1 MTAKRNF
8 KNYSS
13 RMSIV
18 LLTGLAMLLLATA
31 PAIAQTVH
39 SNIPPFDFSD
49 TFYLSNGLDPTRI
62 VFRID
67 ANGTGGGK
75 FDPSFPSPQLSQI
88 RETFYTG
95 TFDRNGLINFTSI
108 LGVLVNSHSFLTT
121 PIGQNMHSVADSFQ
135 AFVFPKQPKGN
146 DNTLSAAGIPST
158 PNLTSTVCNPP
169 GGAAPEPCVTLSPVA
184 PNRRQN
190 TMFDTRATYFCID
203 LIQVWLAEYVIFTPQ
218 AFTSDGQKIL
228 KQISQTNGT
237 TFDGTP
243 VLNTLDQIN
252 SLQAQGLVTLGEV
265 PDTVADDGSQ
275 GVRYVVCDVMQ
286 DPTDGT
292 VTPDGQLVDAKH
304 NDAALTSVT
313 PDFVNE
319 FKCLQQTGNF
329 CVGSPQ
335 RVPVPF

>member
-1 MTAKRNF
+1 MTTKRNI
-8 KNYSS
+8 KKYSS
-13 RMSIV
+13 RISV
-18 LLTGLAMLLLATA
+18 AALAGLAMFLLATL
-31 PAIAQTVH
+31 PSLAQTVH

-49 TFYLSNGLDPTRI
+49 SFYISNGLDPTRI

-135 AFVFPKQPKGN
+135 AFVFPKQPG
-146 DNTLSAAGIPST
+146 
-158 PNLTSTVCNPP
+158 LTNIVCNPP
-169 GGAAPEPCVTLSPVA
+169 GGATPQPCVTLSPVA

-203 LIQVWLAEYVIFTPQ
+203 LIQVWLAEYVIYTPK
-218 AFTSDGQKIL
+218 AFTAAGQAIL
-228 KQISQTNGT
+228 RPIAQANGT

-243 VLNTLDQIN
+243 VLTTLDQID
-252 SLQAQGLVTLGEV
+252 SLQAQGLVVLAEV
-265 PDTVADDGSQ
+265 PDTVADNGSQ

-292 VTPDGQLVDAKH
+292 VTPDGVLVDAKH
-304 NDAALTSVT
+304 NDAALTPVT
-313 PDFVNE
+313 PDFSAE

-329 CVGSPQ
+329 CPGSPQ

>member
-1 MTAKRNF
+1 MTTKQNL
-8 KNYSS
+8 KKSS
-13 RMSIV
+13 AMLSV
-18 LLTGLAMLLLATA
+18 VAFAGVAMLLLAST
-31 PAIAQTVH
+31 PGFAQTVH

-49 TFYLSNGLDPTRI
+49 AFYISNGLDPTRI

-75 FDPSFPSPQLSQI
+75 FDPSFPSPQLNQI

-121 PIGQNMHSVADSFQ
+121 PIGQNMHSIADSFQ

-146 DNTLSAAGIPST
+146 SGGNTPSIPST

-169 GGAAPEPCVTLSPVA
+169 GGAAPQPCVTLSPVA

-203 LIQVWLAEYVIFTPQ
+203 LIQVWLAEYVIYTQ
-218 AFTSDGQKIL
+218 AAFTSAGQKIL
-228 KQISQTNGT
+228 KPIAQANGT

-243 VLNTLDQIN
+243 VLTTLDQIN
-252 SLQAQGLVTLGEV
+252 SLQAQGLVTLAEV

-292 VTPDGQLVDAKH
+292 VTPDGVLVDAKH
-304 NDAALTSVT
+304 TDGTSAT
-313 PDFVNE
+313 PDFVAE
-319 FKCLQQTGNF
+319 FTCLQQTGNF

-335 RVPVPF
+335 RVPTPF

>member
-31 PAIAQTVH
+31 PSIAQTVH

-146 DNTLSAAGIPST
+146 SSGNTPSIPST

-169 GGAAPEPCVTLSPVA
+169 GGAVPQPCVTLSPVA
-184 PNRRQN
+184 PNRREN

-203 LIQVWLAEYVIFTPQ
+203 LIQVWLAEYVIFTQ
-218 AFTSDGQKIL
+218 AAFTSAGQKIL
-228 KQISQTNGT
+228 KPIAQANGT

-252 SLQAQGLVTLGEV
+252 SLQAQGLVTLAEV

-292 VTPDGQLVDAKH
+292 VTPDGVLVDAKH
-304 NDAALTSVT
+304 TDGTSVT
-313 PDFVNE
+313 PDFVAE
-319 FKCLQQTGNF
+319 FGCLQQTGNF

-335 RVPVPF
+335 RVPTPF

>member
-1 MTAKRNF
+1 MTPKKSIENHSG
-8 KNYSS
+8 K
-13 RMSIV
+13 MSIAS
-18 LLTGLAMLLLATA
+18 LAGLVMLLLATA
-31 PAIAQTVH
+31 PSIAQTVH

-49 TFYLSNGLDPTRI
+49 AFYLSNGLDPTRI

-67 ANGTGGGK
+67 ASGTGGGT

-135 AFVFPKQPKGN
+135 AFVFPKQP
-146 DNTLSAAGIPST
+146 A
-158 PNLTSTVCNPP
+158 LTSVVCNPP
-169 GGAAPEPCVTLSPVA
+169 GGATPQPCVTLSPVA

-203 LIQVWLAEYVIFTPQ
+203 LIQVWLAEYVIYTPEAFTPI
-218 AFTSDGQKIL
+218 GQLIL
-228 KQISQTNGT
+228 KAIAHFNGT

-243 VLNTLDQIN
+243 VLNTLDLIDV
-252 SLQAQGLVTLGEV
+252 LQSAGLVTFGEV

-275 GVRYVVCDVMQ
+275 GVRYVVCGVMQ

-292 VTPDGQLVDAKH
+292 VTPDGVLVDAKH
-304 NDAALTSVT
+304 NDQAKTSVT
-313 PDFVNE
+313 PDFVAE
-319 FKCLQQTGNF
+319 FSCLQQTGNF
-329 CVGSPQ
+329 CPGSPQ

>member
-1 MTAKRNF
+1 MTTKRNF

-135 AFVFPKQPKGN
+135 AFVFPKQPSNG
-146 DNTLSAAGIPST
+146 GST
-158 PNLTSTVCNPP
+158 LTSTVCNPP
-169 GGAAPEPCVTLSPVA
+169 GGAAPQPCVTLSPVA
-184 PNRRQN
+184 ANRREN

-203 LIQVWLAEYVIFTPQ
+203 LIQVWLAEYVIYTPA
-218 AFTSDGQKIL
+218 AFTDGGKKAL
-228 KQISQTNGT
+228 KAIAQANGT

-252 SLQAQGLVTLGEV
+252 SLQAQGLVTLAEV

-292 VTPDGQLVDAKH
+292 VTPDGVLVDAKH
-304 NDAALTSVT
+304 TDGTSVT
-313 PDFVNE
+313 PDFVAE
-319 FKCLQQTGNF
+319 FGCLQQTGNY

-335 RVPVPF
+335 HVPTPF

>member
-1 MTAKRNF
+1 MTCKRNLE
-8 KNYSS
+8 NYIA
-13 RMSIV
+13 RMSV
-18 LLTGLAMLLLATA
+18 ACLAGLVMLLLATA
-31 PAIAQTVH
+31 TAIAQTTTPTPATTVH

-49 TFYLSNGLDPTRI
+49 AFYLSNGLDPTRI
-62 VFRID
+62 VFRIS
-67 ANGTGGGK
+67 ASGTGGGV
-75 FDPSFPSPQLSQI
+75 FDASFPSPQLSQI

-135 AFVFPKQPKGN
+135 AFVFPKQP
-146 DNTLSAAGIPST
+146 
-158 PNLTSTVCNPP
+158 NLTNVVCNPP

-203 LIQVWLAEYVIFTPQ
+203 LIQVWLAEYVIYTPA
-218 AFTSDGQKIL
+218 AFTAAGQAIL
-228 KQISQTNGT
+228 RPIAQANGT

-243 VLNTLDQIN
+243 VLNTLDQID

-292 VTPDGQLVDAKH
+292 VTPDGKLVDAKH
-304 NDAALTSVT
+304 NDTALTSVT
-313 PDFVNE
+313 PDFVAE
-319 FKCLQQTGNF
+319 FTCLQQTGNF
-329 CVGSPQ
+329 CPGSPQ